1 MKCVM
6 LATEFSCLWR
16 RPATDFFGSLLL
28 SGWWW
33 SLPWS
38 AQQLCIHSVHIH
50 RLSKQLNF
58 GQSRCALITSQHR
71 STRCLA
77 SLSHL
82 HTFASTVLFR
92 IALLLLPWRQA
103 PIVCVLWHS
112 CPSCSTRPRKAIPAP
127 FLRSF
132 LVCPALSR
140 LLYALSLPLTQWT
153 ETLTGS
159 HWHSLHWH
167 FLPPWSLHPITELQS
182 TGSHFHAWA
191 RAIMAGDRG
200 QCTEDNT

>member
-1 MKCVM
+1 M

-103 PIVCVLWHS
+103 PIVCS
-112 CPSCSTRPRKAIPAP
+112 GTAARPAAPGHGKP
-127 FLRSF
+127 FLRHS
-132 LVCPALSR
+132 CGRSSCALHSPDC
-140 LLYALSLPLTQWT
+140 YMLSL
-153 ETLTGS
+153 
-159 HWHSLHWH
+159 SL
-167 FLPPWSLHPITELQS
+167 
-182 TGSHFHAWA
+182 
-191 RAIMAGDRG
+191 
-200 QCTEDNT
+200 